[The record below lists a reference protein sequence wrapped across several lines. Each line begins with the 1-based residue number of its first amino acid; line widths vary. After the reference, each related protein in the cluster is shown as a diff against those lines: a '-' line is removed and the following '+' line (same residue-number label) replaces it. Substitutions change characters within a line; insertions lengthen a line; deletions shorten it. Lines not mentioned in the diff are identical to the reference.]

1 MRRVV
6 VTGLGALTPIG
17 DNVKDYWAGLLAGAN
32 GVSRVEKFDPSEY
45 YSQVAA
51 QVKNLDPTKRLDPK
65 EVRKQDDYTVYALY
79 AAAETMED
87 SGLLGAEIDRTR
99 VGVIIASG
107 IGGIGT
113 LEREEAVLLE
123 KGPTRVSPYLV
134 PTMIP
139 DMAAG
144 LVSMKYGFMG
154 PNFCVVSACAS
165 SSHAIGVA
173 MRAIQYG
180 EADAIVAGG
189 SEAPI
194 TPLSLAG
201 FSSMR
206 ALSSRNNE
214 PEKASRPFDAE
225 RDGFVIGEGAGIV
238 VLEELE
244 HAKRRGARIYA
255 ELAGYAATADAHH
268 ITAPHPEGLGAF
280 LVMKRALE
288 DAGVNLDEVDYVN
301 AHGTSTPLND
311 KAETEAI
318 KKLFGDRAYKLAIS
332 STKSMIGHL
341 LGASG
346 VAEFIA
352 TSLSVKEQVVHP
364 TRNYEH
370 PDPDCDLDY
379 VPEGARKMGI
389 RVAISNSFGFGGHN
403 ACLVVKRFED

>member
-17 DNVKDYWAGLLAGAN
+17 DNVKDYWAALLAGAN

-45 YSQVAA
+45 YSQIAA

-65 EVRKQDDYTVYALY
+65 EIRKQDDYTVYALF

-87 SGLLGAEIDRTR
+87 SGLLGAEIDKTR

-113 LEREEAVLLE
+113 LEREEAVLLG
-123 KGPTRVSPYLV
+123 KGPNRVSPYLV

-165 SSHAIGVA
+165 SSHAIGVS

-214 PEKASRPFDAE
+214 PERASRPFDAE

-244 HAKRRGARIYA
+244 HAKKRGAKIYA

-288 DAGVNLDEVDYVN
+288 DAGVNADEVDYVN

-318 KKLFGDRAYKLAIS
+318 KKLFGDRAYRLAVS

-346 VAEFIA
+346 VAEFI
-352 TSLSVKEQVVHP
+352 TTTLSVQSQVVHP

-370 PDPDCDLDY
+370 PDPECDLDY
-379 VPEGARKMGI
+379 VPEGAREMDI

-403 ACLVVKRFED
+403 ACLVVKRFEG